1 MLKPVEVLFVE
12 ARKQGWPQERLQA
25 MLVALN
31 SQLARPFTND
41 PGVLRVYAHGAEFMR
56 VQQTDRVMVQS
67 YSLHQERWISHA
79 NYVNNNQ
86 GCVAAFRD
94 AMEWYPLPERKTI
107 LEKWQKV
114 LAAAGDSAALSAIFP
129 SREHLIEFWYD
140 VKNLDAYGQ
149 VNPFLKSPA
158 FHAALSTLTDPGVDW
173 TAAFSPS
180 DVPSQSPSF
189 ATKPAVSKER
199 AAKEESGFFFG
210 TLTASKGERSFI
222 ESISGITVGRE
233 IVRADQ
239 LVDFPVRLS
248 LPAFERIQQ
257 FHADFQ
263 PQVQFRSDKA
273 DQIELS
279 TMTAEQLK
287 TEQYFARWLA
297 ATSAGHAGKNPAEMV
312 RAVEME
318 IQRRHEAP
326 KQELGNRPA
335 AELTM

>member
-158 FHAALSTLTDPGVDW
+158 FHAALSILTDPGVDW
-173 TAAFSPS
+173 KAALSPF
-180 DVPSQSPSF
+180 DVPSQLPSF
-189 ATKPAVSKER
+189 AAKPAVSKEG
-199 AAKEESGFFFG
+199 AAKEESGFFYG
-210 TLTASKGERSFI
+210 TLTAPKGERSFI

-239 LVDFPVRLS
+239 LMDFPVRLS

-263 PQVQFRSDKA
+263 PQVQFRSGKA
-273 DQIELS
+273 DHVELS
-279 TMTAEQLK
+279 AMTGEQLQA
-287 TEQYFARWLA
+287 EQYFARWLA
-297 ATSAGHAGKNPAEMV
+297 ATSADHAGKNPAEMV

-326 KQELGNRPA
+326 RQEPVNRPA